1 MPPTAAQNPLT
12 NLERICPAF
21 EVATTPKT
29 TAIAG
34 TPRFERTS
42 AAVPRSAPIAMQLQ
56 MPSRP
61 PIARARAPSKGTSA
75 TCSIITDWPLG
86 MRTLMAT
93 TVRAAL
99 SKAGIME
106 LSRRESW
113 KTRNADAATT
123 SVPANCTNV
132 KLWGTNN

>member
-1 MPPTAAQNPLT
+1 
-12 NLERICPAF
+12 
-21 EVATTPKT
+21 
-29 TAIAG
+29 
-34 TPRFERTS
+34 
-42 AAVPRSAPIAMQLQ
+42 MQLQ

-123 SVPANCTNV
+123 SVPAIARTSNCGVPTIESRAKNTYPRGG
-132 KLWGTNN
+132 LMS